1 MKCAVKSYLHEE
13 LGVEHGGRRQA
24 WRLALLQRRQAG
36 AGFTDI
42 DNGRGYLRVREE
54 AKANDEANGMKTLL
68 EVVDHHVQLQLAHGA
83 DQLLAGALGVSR
95 GRGRDG
101 RGDLN
106 GVVVVVQDLELTQQ
120 QGHVGRLLR
129 LHGDL
134 HDGIAL
140 VMTGQPGSHSEAQ
153 GRERRALR
161 RVAQRAAL
169 HDAALQPQH
178 TEDVARRHGI
188 HRHDVAAHQKET
200 TCQKE

>member
-1 MKCAVKSYLHEE
+1 MKCAAKSYLHEE

-68 EVVDHHVQLQLAHGA
+68 EVVDHHVQLQLAYGA
-83 DQLLAGALGVSR
+83 DQLLAGALGVS
-95 GRGRDG
+95 GGGGRDG

-120 QGHVGRLLR
+120 QRHVGRLLR

-140 VMTGQPGSHSEAQ
+140 VMTGQPGSHSEA
-153 GRERRALR
+153 
-161 RVAQRAAL
+161 
-169 HDAALQPQH
+169 
-178 TEDVARRHGI
+178 
-188 HRHDVAAHQKET
+188 
-200 TCQKE
+200 

>member
-1 MKCAVKSYLHEE
+1 M
-13 LGVEHGGRRQA
+13 
-24 WRLALLQRRQAG
+24 
-36 AGFTDI
+36 
-42 DNGRGYLRVREE
+42 REE

-83 DQLLAGALGVSR
+83 DQLLAGALGVS
-95 GRGRDG
+95 GGGGRDG

-140 VMTGQPGSHSEAQ
+140 VMIGHSLAATAKRREERDGHCGVSLSVPLFMMQPSSPSTPKMLPGGTASTATMSRPIRRKLRVRRSDDEDGWMGVVTGTGSAAEA
-153 GRERRALR
+153 L
-161 RVAQRAAL
+161 
-169 HDAALQPQH
+169 
-178 TEDVARRHGI
+178 
-188 HRHDVAAHQKET
+188 
-200 TCQKE
+200 